1 MFTHLNLNSFLKPK
15 HEHRWLALMLISLHS
30 ILWWD
35 FFPVPL
41 SDSLLRFVLFLH
53 FATFLLW
60 QVLWNF
66 IPKFQSVEKRF
77 QSDYTYY
84 IRYLVLFSIVI
95 SIFTLFPNIWL
106 ISLWQLILIA
116 LMGGRTL
123 RKSRDRIINLL
134 AILFLSVELFL
145 INLPLLFAI
154 EEVTLLYQFSPKILS
169 ILNYGLLSFPLM
181 FLFISKTEPREYPDY
196 VVFFNGLAVLMLIIS
211 IALGSLVIVSHSSI
225 IWPLAIFKIS
235 SLILL
240 ILLILSLLWIAF
252 AREDGVEQLWMQHLH
267 IIGSAFEL
275 WLENITQP
283 INHKT
288 LTPQEF
294 LHSGFEQ
301 LLTLPWV
308 SGIAWQSL
316 YGEDMIGKPDRQ
328 EVIIEVQSIQVTI
341 YSHKRISSNNYFQI
355 NILIKVLEHF
365 HQAKRRQAA
374 FAQQV
379 HLQVIHETGA
389 KLTHDIKNL
398 LQSLHAITSV
408 IENSPPNKFG
418 ETQRLL
424 QGQMPHL
431 TQRLKRTLDKLQ
443 KPTEFSYSHVPVNLW
458 WSNLTARYRKS
469 KIEFSS
475 QIETDNRLIP
485 EDLFDNLLENILQN
499 ALNKRKR
506 EPTLKISVLLIVNK
520 RGLQLSV
527 CDDGSAI
534 PEKIAQQLFNEPV
547 ASRDGFG
554 IGLYQAVKQLAH
566 TGYQLNLGENV
577 EGEVCFELVSI
588 EE

>member
-1 MFTHLNLNSFLKPK
+1 MFTHLNSFLKPQ
-15 HEHRWLALMLISLHS
+15 HEHRWLALMLISLQ
-30 ILWWD
+30 IVLWWD
-35 FFPVPL
+35 FFPFPL
-41 SDSLLRFVLFLH
+41 SDSLLRFVLLFH
-53 FATFLLW
+53 FAVFILW
-60 QVLWNF
+60 QFLWNF

-77 QSDYTYY
+77 QYDYTYY
-84 IRYLVLFSIVI
+84 IRYLVLLGIVI

-106 ISLWQLILIA
+106 ITLWQLILIA

-123 RKSRDRIINLL
+123 IKSRDRIVNLL
-134 AILFLSVELFL
+134 AILFLTVNLFL
-145 INLPLLFAI
+145 INLPQLFAI
-154 EEVTLLYQFSPKILS
+154 EELTLLYQFSPEVLS
-169 ILNYGLLSFPLM
+169 ALNYGLLSLPLM
-181 FLFISKTEPREYPDY
+181 FLFISRNEQREHPDY
-196 VVFFNGLAVLMLIIS
+196 IVFFNGLAVLMFIIS
-211 IALGSLVIVSHSSI
+211 IALGSLVIMYQSSI
-225 IWPLAIFKIS
+225 IWPLAIFQM
-235 SLILL
+235 
-240 ILLILSLLWIAF
+240 SLLTLIFLFIISVLWIGF

-267 IIGSAFEL
+267 TIGSAFEL

-283 INHKT
+283 INHKK
-288 LTPQEF
+288 LTPQDF
-294 LHSGFEQ
+294 LQSGFEQ

-316 YGEDMIGKPDRQ
+316 YGEDMIGEPDRQ
-328 EVIIEVQSIQVTI
+328 QVVITVQSIEVTI
-341 YSHKRISSNNYFQI
+341 YTYNRISSNHYFQI

-408 IENSPPNKFG
+408 IENLPSNKFQD
-418 ETQRLL
+418 TQRLL

-443 KPTEFSYSHVPVNLW
+443 KPAEFSYSHVPVNLW
-458 WSNLTARYRKS
+458 WSNLTACYRKS

-475 QIETDNRLIP
+475 QIEIDNILIP
-485 EDLFDNLLENILQN
+485 EDLFDNVSENLLQN

-506 EPTLKISVLLIVNK
+506 EPELKISVLLIINK

-534 PEKIAQQLFNEPV
+534 PEKIAQQLFSEPV
-547 ASRDGFG
+547 PSRDGFG
-554 IGLYQAVKQLAH
+554 IGLYQAVKQLTH
-566 TGYQLNLGENV
+566 TGYQLKLCENV
-577 EGEVCFELVSI
+577 EGEVCFELISI
-588 EE
+588 E